1 MGNMPVKKNN
11 IESRTKNMDKSKLK
25 AENKHLHQE
34 NRRLARQAEDVAL
47 ANAHAAELMVQ
58 LEEVNEHLE
67 AEIEKR
73 KEAEQKLQK
82 LNREIETK
90 VQKRTAEL
98 TVANE
103 RLTDEINKREL
114 VEHNL
119 REHKQRLDIIL
130 STLLTGVVI
139 VDGQTHEIVDVNP
152 LAAKII
158 GLPKEQIIGKVCHE
172 FICPAEEGK
181 CPISDLGQTV
191 DNSERMLLRPNGEDV
206 PILKNVSKAFWQG
219 REYLIESFIDI
230 TESKRVEK
238 EMKEINAKLADSNK
252 QLQEFIYVASHDLKE
267 PLRKVSAFGGMLKD
281 ALKGKLDDD
290 ELENFDFMFEG
301 TGRMQELVDSLL
313 AYSKIMIRD
322 TVLKD
327 VDLNVA
333 LEHLK
338 RQELSSWIE
347 QTQGTLR
354 VPDVLPMVQC
364 DPTQIKLL
372 LLNLIKNALVYHRE
386 NVPPIVTI
394 RACCRQGGYIKIG
407 IEDNGIG
414 IKREQLENI
423 FAMFKRMHSRQKY
436 EGAGIGLTLCKRI
449 VEKHK
454 GEIGVISTYDQ
465 GSTFWFTLPVLKTLM
480 KKRKKLLSNCSATC
494 P

>member
-1 MGNMPVKKNN
+1 MGAELSSIKTKNMSVKKNN
-11 IESRTKNMDKSKLK
+11 IKSRTKNMDKSKLEE
-25 AENKHLHQE
+25 ENKHLHQE
-34 NRRLARQAEDVAL
+34 NRRLTRRAEDVAL

-58 LEEVNEHLE
+58 LEEANKHLE
-67 AEIEKR
+67 AEIERR

-82 LNREIETK
+82 LNREIEAK
-90 VQKRTAEL
+90 VHQRTAEL
-98 TVANE
+98 TVTNE

-119 REHKQRLDIIL
+119 REHKQRLDTIL

-139 VDGQTHEIVDVNP
+139 VDSKTHEIVDVNP
-152 LAAKII
+152 LATRMI
-158 GLPKEQIIGKVCHE
+158 GLPKEQIIGKVCHA

-181 CPISDLGQTV
+181 CPISDLGLTV
-191 DNSERMLLRPNGEDV
+191 DNSERVLLRPNGKDI
-206 PILKNVSKAFWQG
+206 PILKNVTKAFWQG

-230 TESKRVEK
+230 TESKQAERELK
-238 EMKEINAKLADSNK
+238 RINEKLADSNK

-281 ALKGKLDDD
+281 ALKGKLNDD

-313 AYSKIMIRD
+313 AYSKVMIKD
-322 TVLKD
+322 IILKD

-333 LEHLK
+333 IEHLK

-347 QTQGTLR
+347 QTHGTLR
-354 VPDVLPMVQC
+354 IPDILPMVQC

-372 LLNLIKNALVYHRE
+372 LLNLIKNALIYHRE
-386 NVPPIVTI
+386 DVPPIVTI
-394 RACCRQGGYIKIG
+394 RACCRREGYIKIG

-414 IKREQLENI
+414 IKREQCENI
-423 FAMFKRMHSRQKY
+423 FAMFKRMHSRREY

-449 VEKHK
+449 IEKHG
-454 GEIGVISTYDQ
+454 GEIGVSSTFGR
-465 GSTFWFTLPVLKTLM
+465 GSTFWFTLPVLKSL
-480 KKRKKLLSNCSATC
+480 KKN
-494 P
+494 